1 MVIYLKGLNIS
12 NFFFARMLGGEA
24 TSAAIKAI
32 LKVIV

>member
-1 MVIYLKGLNIS
+1 MVIYLKGLDVFR
-12 NFFFARMLGGEA
+12 FFMARMLGGEA